1 MRTMPR
7 KATCILISIL
17 LIGLLSGCLAPIP
30 TPTSTPA
37 ATNPTIDIS
46 LEQAADIDKTLD
58 ENLSIYGGDL
68 GRALEEGDRRRI
80 CEDWQRAG
88 WNSDSIPDAIYTVRH
103 GELPIAIREETGLPL
118 AEPANRMVEAYCAHK
133 LR

>member
-1 MRTMPR
+1 MRVLLGLILGVVVLASVGCGSENVPPT
-7 KATCILISIL
+7 AT
-17 LIGLLSGCLAPIP
+17 P
-30 TPTSTPA
+30 
-37 ATNPTIDIS
+37 NRNIDIS

-58 ENLSIYGGDL
+58 ENLSIYGGGL
-68 GRALEEGDRRRI
+68 GRPLSEGERRKI

-88 WNSDSIPDAIYTVRH
+88 WNFDSIPDAIYTVRH
-103 GELPIAIREETGLPL
+103 GELPMAIRDETGLSL

>member
-1 MRTMPR
+1 MRVLLGLILGVVVLASVGCGSENVPPT
-7 KATCILISIL
+7 ATPNRN
-17 LIGLLSGCLAPIP
+17 IG
-30 TPTSTPA
+30 
-37 ATNPTIDIS
+37 IS

-68 GRALEEGDRRRI
+68 GRALSEGERRRI

-88 WNSDSIPDAIYTVRH
+88 WNFDSIPDAIYTVRH
-103 GELPIAIREETGLPL
+103 GELPMAIRDETGLSL
-118 AEPANRMVEAYCAHK
+118 VEPANRMVEAYCAHK